1 MTLALWVARTDRGVR
16 FHACTLTGNAA
27 ATLRLA
33 LVAKTTHASLFFSAQ
48 ISCCDSV
55 KSVGYSVSATVEAE
69 S

>member
-16 FHACTLTGNAA
+16 FHACTLASSTN
-27 ATLRLA
+27 ATLRLEF
-33 LVAKTTHASLFFSAQ
+33 VAKIAHAQVFLLAK

-55 KSVGYSVSATVEAE
+55 KSVGYSVSATVEVK